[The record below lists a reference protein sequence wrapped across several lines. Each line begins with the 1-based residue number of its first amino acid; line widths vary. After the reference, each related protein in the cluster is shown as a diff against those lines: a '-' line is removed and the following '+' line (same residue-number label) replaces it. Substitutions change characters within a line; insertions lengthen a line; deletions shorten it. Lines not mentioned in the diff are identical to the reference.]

1 MDGTCPAHLPLRE
14 LVSPPRFRKY
24 RDYATF
30 NLGIP
35 EHEADQS
42 ASRLYMW
49 NASVAA
55 AYMPSIALAEVIVRN
70 SMNMTI
76 CDHFGVSPKTG
87 WHTLVDCG
95 ATQPPWSTS
104 AELLDP
110 PLKLKQRDADELVQ
124 AFSKIKRRFSRQ
136 SERAYTMPSGDDMV
150 GGSSLGS
157 WLTLVDKGVPR
168 NSQLNYHDT
177 IWLPYLHRAFPNFE
191 GPRGS
196 LLNKLRQFQELRNKC
211 AHHEP
216 LLKDS
221 RWHKKKVQLIIQIAR
236 YVNADVADYIEE
248 SQQITYVVDQCGAY
262 LSGECYL

>member
-124 AFSKIKRRFSRQ
+124 AFSKIKRRFSQ
-136 SERAYTMPSGDDMV
+136 TV
-150 GGSSLGS
+150 
-157 WLTLVDKGVPR
+157 
-168 NSQLNYHDT
+168 
-177 IWLPYLHRAFPNFE
+177 
-191 GPRGS
+191 
-196 LLNKLRQFQELRNKC
+196 
-211 AHHEP
+211 
-216 LLKDS
+216 
-221 RWHKKKVQLIIQIAR
+221 
-236 YVNADVADYIEE
+236 
-248 SQQITYVVDQCGAY
+248 
-262 LSGECYL
+262 